1 MRHFITN
8 ITVTIITLLLIS
20 VASLWA
26 FVRSEQLIITTEKDF
41 ENQRFIAATEPS
53 EEEWMEIGE
62 AVYTRNCAACHSAD
76 ATGQSN
82 YYPPLWN
89 QVRVYQAENGEDYL
103 IQTLL
108 YGSATGLH
116 SAPMPPLGNLS
127 DVQVAAVLN
136 FMLERFSE
144 EESRFI
150 TTQDVEENRNLG
162 LSEREVGRTRPDI
175 PAPFELSNAS
185 R

>member
-8 ITVTIITLLLIS
+8 ITVAIITLLLIT

-76 ATGQSN
+76 ATGRSN

-89 QVRVYQAENGEDYL
+89 QSEVYQAENGDAYL
-103 IQTLL
+103 IQTIL

-116 SAPMPPLGNLS
+116 SAPMPPFGNLS

-136 FMLERFSE
+136 YMLDTFSE
-144 EESRFI
+144 EDSQFI
-150 TTQDVEENRNLG
+150 TTQDVQVHRDLR
-162 LSEREVGRTRPDI
+162 LSEREVGRTRPDV
-175 PAPFELSNAS
+175 PAPFELPNVS

>member
-62 AVYTRNCAACHSAD
+62 AVYTRNCAD
-76 ATGQSN
+76 
-82 YYPPLWN
+82 
-89 QVRVYQAENGEDYL
+89 RVKHNGWPRQIGSVLLRSSDMRTQLPIAELYSIL
-103 IQTLL
+103 IQFCIH
-108 YGSATGLH
+108 AI
-116 SAPMPPLGNLS
+116 
-127 DVQVAAVLN
+127 
-136 FMLERFSE
+136 
-144 EESRFI
+144 ESYDHHHN
-150 TTQDVEENRNLG
+150 QK
-162 LSEREVGRTRPDI
+162 RTR
-175 PAPFELSNAS
+175 
-185 R
+185 